1 LTERSQFG
9 CWFEFER
16 YRAASMVHAYLTT
29 EWFIP
34 GRTIWIAPLQC
45 PITHFTHSQA
55 NAATATALPQV
66 KLVEPREVAR
76 RHR

>member
-1 LTERSQFG
+1 ML
-9 CWFEFER
+9 WL
-16 YRAASMVHAYLTT
+16 V
-29 EWFIP
+29 IP

-55 NAATATALPQV
+55 KYGYRIDRKV
-66 KLVEPREVAR
+66 KLVEPCEVAR